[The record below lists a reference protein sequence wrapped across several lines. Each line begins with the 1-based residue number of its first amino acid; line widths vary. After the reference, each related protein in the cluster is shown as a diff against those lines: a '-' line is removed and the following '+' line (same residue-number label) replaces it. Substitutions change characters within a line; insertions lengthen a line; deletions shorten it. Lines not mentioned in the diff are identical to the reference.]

1 METLNEL
8 AESSHW
14 SKKVFK
20 SNKIPLKVISKFIG
34 RDYFYTCR
42 ILNATI
48 RSTPEIEERI
58 GQLVELVQ
66 KEGCPQFMGSKK
78 ERI

>member
-8 AESSHW
+8 FGPPHY
-14 SKKVFK
+14 SKIIFK
-20 SNKIPLKVISKFIG
+20 SHNIPLKVISKFID

-42 ILNATI
+42 LLNAVI
-48 RSTPEIEERI
+48 KPTPEIEERL

-66 KEGCPQFMGSKK
+66 RGGGVRC
-78 ERI
+78 